1 MKKLYQIFILL
12 ISITL
17 ILSGCETLLVGD
29 VVGYAGSKAINNMAE
44 QKATIDVYGRL
55 EITESSMHKID
66 TVLSDNNK
74 LIIVEGKLKFTK
86 APKNFV
92 FVDVRFYKFYYK
104 FYNDK
109 GKQVNVFLEYPI
121 YDNGVDRQSLEVNKD
136 YNFKVN
142 FSVPSNQWDIIS
154 NYQFINI
161 NNPFDK

>member
-1 MKKLYQIFILL
+1 MKKIYQTLMLIIL
-12 ISITL
+12 ITL
-17 ILSGCETLLVGD
+17 IFSGCETLLMGD
-29 VVGYAGSKAINNMAE
+29 IAGYAGGKALNSIAE

-92 FVDVRFYKFYYK
+92 FVDVRFYKFYYR
-104 FYNDK
+104 FYNEK
-109 GKQVNVFLEYPI
+109 AKQVNNYLEYPI

-136 YNFKVN
+136 YNFKVR
-142 FSVPSNQWDIIS
+142 FSVPANQWNIITS
-154 NYQFINI
+154 YEFINI
-161 NNPFDK
+161 NNPYDK